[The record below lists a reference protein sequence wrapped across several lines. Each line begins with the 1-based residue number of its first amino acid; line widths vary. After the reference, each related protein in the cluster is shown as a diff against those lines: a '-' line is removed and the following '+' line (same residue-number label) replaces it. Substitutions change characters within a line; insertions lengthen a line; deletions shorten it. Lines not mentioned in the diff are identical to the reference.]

1 MGQYHKFM
9 NFDKKEV
16 IEPPS
21 FRKLTEWSYQL
32 NDYLLDVEELLKTRW
47 KNDQVLVI
55 GDYVSD
61 FYENSSHSKMLKS
74 ILKSNWLHHS
84 KSIYDY
90 PYKKV
95 FVKKHQNNPSRYIY
109 NHNQKQYV
117 DLKKQPIQYVV
128 YEESEN
134 CIYASKFHPLS
145 LLLSC
150 CNGAGGGDYF
160 GKDEQYIGAWCEDS
174 KSLELSDKLLDLN
187 YREFNVKFDERD
199 LKKDNID
206 IIIDFISEEIPKNK
220 ILDLRFSSSLFLN
233 KDEKNEITI
242 KSYLKAQNK
251 ENYSQ
256 TTIQMIEESLLSLD
270 TEYREALAH
279 CLMDKNYL
287 NESPLTMSLGTS
299 KQQNELDRVYNMSLS
314 DAQVNE
320 ILDYISNQMKNDFQY
335 SQYKIIESNYRQK
348 NLNKEYLNVEEEIE
362 K

>member
-32 NDYLLDVEELLKTRW
+32 NDYLLVVEELLKTRW

-61 FYENSSHSKMLKS
+61 FYENSPHSKMLKS
-74 ILKSNWLHHS
+74 ILKSNWLYHG
-84 KSIYDY
+84 KSIYNY
-90 PYKKV
+90 PYKRIS
-95 FVKKHQNNPSRYIY
+95 VKKSKKIPSRYIY
-109 NHNQKQYV
+109 NHNQKKYV

-160 GKDEQYIGAWCEDS
+160 GKDSQYIGAWCEDS
-174 KSLELSDKLLDLN
+174 KYLELSDEILDLN
-187 YREFNVKFDERD
+187 YSELNAKFDESD
-199 LKKDNID
+199 LKKENLD

-220 ILDLRFSSSLFLN
+220 IMDLRFSSALFLD
-233 KDEKNEITI
+233 KDEKNEIIT
-242 KSYLKAQNK
+242 KAYLKVQNK
-251 ENYSQ
+251 ENISH

-270 TEYREALAH
+270 TEYREALAQ
-279 CLMDKNYL
+279 CLIDKNYL
-287 NESPLTMSLGTS
+287 NESPLAMSLGTD
-299 KQQNELDRVYNMSLS
+299 KQQNELERVYNMPLS

-320 ILDYISNQMKNDFQY
+320 IFDYISNQMKNDFQY
-335 SQYKIIESNYRQK
+335 GQYKIIESNYK
-348 NLNKEYLNVEEEIE
+348 KKSLSKEDLSIEEEIE